1 MFNSLAKRR
10 FSVFTPE
17 KILDFSKL
25 TQKDVNQFESILGPK
40 GVVTDQE
47 ELQVHNIDW
56 TKKFIGQSKLMLRPA
71 STEETAEVLK
81 YCNTRKL
88 AVVPQGGNTGLV
100 GGNIPVFDEII
111 INTARMNQILGFDES
126 YGILSA
132 QAGCILSELQDFTKE
147 KDYEVPLDLGAKG
160 SCMIGGNLATNAGG
174 IKFIKHNSMH
184 ANCVG
189 LKAVLPDG
197 RILDNMTT
205 LRKDNTGYD
214 LKHLFIGSEGTLGI
228 ITECAL
234 LCPPMLNNRNLAMV
248 TCNNWDD
255 VLALLKETKA
265 QLGDILQAFEVM
277 DGPALADVL

>member
-17 KILDFSKL
+17 KVLDFSKL
-25 TQKDVNQFESILGPK
+25 TQKDVNQFESILGSK

-47 ELQVHNIDW
+47 ELQAHNIDW

-255 VLALLKETKA
+255 VLTLLKETKA